1 MKQGHARDG
10 QPQDADRVQRQALI
24 LEAVGLPL
32 RSLQRLQC
40 EIEFP
45 GVLTMSAKSSSAD
58 SKNSPAKPSEESSQH
73 IWLAG
78 LGAMAKAQ
86 SQGTKAF
93 EALIADGLA
102 FQRKTQLAA
111 QEKISEATEQLSH
124 LAKDFGQ
131 QTTVRVDRLEHLFE
145 DRVARALTRLGI
157 PSMADLQALTE
168 RVAQLEAQLDRPPAK
183 VTKSGKSAPTAALTA
198 APTAAKA
205 PTAPRAAKALAKRR
219 STSRPS
225 R

>member
-1 MKQGHARDG
+1 MSKKSQTS
-10 QPQDADRVQRQALI
+10 
-24 LEAVGLPL
+24 EA
-32 RSLQRLQC
+32 
-40 EIEFP
+40 
-45 GVLTMSAKSSSAD
+45 SAPSGT
-58 SKNSPAKPSEESSQH
+58 PSEESSHH

-102 FQRKTQLAA
+102 FQRKTHQAA

-131 QTTVRVDRLEHLFE
+131 QTTGRIDRLEHLFE

-157 PSMADLQALTE
+157 PSVADMQALAD
-168 RVAQLEAQLDRPPAK
+168 RVTHLEAQLAKAKKAAPA
-183 VTKSGKSAPTAALTA
+183 AAKTTVKTVAKTA
-198 APTAAKA
+198 APRKT
-205 PTAPRAAKALAKRR
+205 R
-219 STSRPS
+219 
-225 R
+225 